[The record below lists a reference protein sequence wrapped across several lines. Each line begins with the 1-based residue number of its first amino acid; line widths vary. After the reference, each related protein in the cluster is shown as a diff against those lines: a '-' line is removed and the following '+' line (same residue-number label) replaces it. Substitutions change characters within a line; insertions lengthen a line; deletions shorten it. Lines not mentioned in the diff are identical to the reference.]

1 MPIKM
6 NQFDAAKSGKNSPAT
21 KQKEDKPIT
30 AKRSFGK
37 TENKPA
43 QKPAE

>member
-6 NQFDAAKSGKNSPAT
+6 NQFEVTKGGKNSPAT
-21 KQKEDKPIT
+21 KQKEDKPNT

-37 TENKPA
+37 NEQKPA
-43 QKPAE
+43 QKPE